1 MGKSFNTVTLISAR
15 VAGQPTYTP
24 SYMNAGSDKPISAK
38 CDVNVFQNI
47 MNKKQVFKVTGWG
60 KMADIMARSLST
72 GKELTIIGR
81 LDSFKGRIWNAP
93 DASGNIT
100 FVTNPDGTPKLIDKV
115 GITIEKLDLGA
126 DSAKNIV
133 EEINA
138 GKRPLHFAVPGH
150 ADKLQWEQLCAQKN
164 QEQYVQGSTTFGY
177 AKVRVIEG
185 TTPVNNTVVNN
196 AQTNVGTAQFT
207 ANVNSQVINPTPP
220 QVQVNGQNMGYAIQP
235 PNTAPAAPAVQS
247 GAQLVA

>member
-24 SYMNAGSDKPISAK
+24 SYMRAGSDKPINAK

-47 MNKKQVFKVTGWG
+47 MEKKHVFKITGWG
-60 KMADIMARSLST
+60 KMADVMARSLST
-72 GKELTIIGR
+72 GKELTIVGR

-93 DASGNIT
+93 DATGNIT
-100 FVTNPDGTPKLIDKV
+100 FITNPDGTPKLIDKI

-138 GKRPLHFAVPGH
+138 GKRPLNFAVPGH
-150 ADKLQWEQLCAQKN
+150 AEKLQWEQICAQKN
-164 QEQYVQGSTTFGY
+164 QEQYVQGSATFGY

-185 TTPVNNTVVNN
+185 TTPINNIVANN
-196 AQTNVGTAQFT
+196 VAQPNTGTAQFT
-207 ANVNSQVINPTPP
+207 ANVNQQVVNPAPP
-220 QVQVNGQNMGYAIQP
+220 QVQVNGQSMGYAVQA
-235 PNTAPAAPAVQS
+235 PNVQAGAP
-247 GAQLVA
+247 LVA